1 MLGDVTGADWSS
13 DSRLDPYDR
22 MTGAELLQSRGASP
36 GAIQLLRISYFDLL
50 GDGLESYSA
59 LSMLRYVAQQKDEKQ
74 AYTIRNG
81 TDQLPQALASALGS
95 AIRYEAPVVRIEPG
109 ETSVR
114 LVIRRAGEHERL
126 TADRVVCTVPFSV
139 LCGIEISPPFSP
151 RKQAAI
157 AELPYTSI
165 ARVYAQVDERFWE
178 RAGLLGSATTD
189 LPIKHI
195 SEPTITQSGP
205 RAILACDTA
214 GIQARRITRMPT
226 GDRVSYALAEMER
239 VYPDLRRHVE
249 RGASKCWDEDAWA
262 RGAYVWFRPGQ
273 LRPLGPSLAT
283 PEGRALRRRAY
294 LAVDRLDAGHTP
306 VGTARRPGNPRSA

>member
-1 MLGDVTGADWSS
+1 MRGRPLVVTRGAQVSWPFDLTPEEEALGLRGMLQKYVFDALPVLGDVTGADWSS

-59 LSMLRYVAQQKDEKQ
+59 LSMLRDVAQQKDEKQ

-139 LCGIEISPPFSP
+139 LCRIEISPPFPP

-178 RAGLLGSATTD
+178 RAGLPGSATTD
-189 LPIKHI
+189 LP
-195 SEPTITQSGP
+195 SSTFPSPPSRSLDLERFWPVTQLGS
-205 RAILACDTA
+205 
-214 GIQARRITRMPT
+214 RR
-226 GDRVSYALAEMER
+226 GGS
-239 VYPDLRRHVE
+239 
-249 RGASKCWDEDAWA
+249 
-262 RGAYVWFRPGQ
+262 
-273 LRPLGPSLAT
+273 LGC
-283 PEGRALRRRAY
+283 RRA
-294 LAVDRLDAGHTP
+294 
-306 VGTARRPGNPRSA
+306 TA